1 MTQRVIILMLG
12 HRSLTGKDTSAEY
25 LKRFGWQ
32 RMAFADK
39 LKSTVAD
46 LYNFTH
52 DQMHG
57 DLKDIEDSRYKNTLD
72 EPYKFGYDDTTG
84 EVLTWVP
91 NDNYKP
97 AFTPRRILQLFGQQ
111 QRLIYPDIWAQYIFN
126 QIDIQRE
133 LSSNPSQIFKYVITD
148 FRFKNEFEVAKRWA
162 QTDVDNPEG
171 HGKVQKCVIPIK
183 VDRNV
188 VAKSGSQDISEH
200 DLDNFSDWCGL
211 IDNNGTIDDLH
222 DRLARLDNTFLK
234 IILPS
239 VAAEIMEEFK

>member
-1 MTQRVIILMLG
+1 MTQRVIVLMLG
-12 HRSLTGKDTSAEY
+12 HRSLTGKDTGAEY
-25 LKRFGWQ
+25 LKQFGWQ

-46 LYNFTH
+46 LYNFSH
-52 DQMHG
+52 SQMHG
-57 DLKDIEDSRYKNTLD
+57 DLKDTEDLRYKNTVD
-72 EPYKFGYDDTTG
+72 EPYKFGYDEASG

-97 AFTPRRILQLFGQQ
+97 FFTPRRILQIFGQQ
-111 QRLIYPDIWAQYIFN
+111 QRLLYPDIWAQYIFN
-126 QIDIQRE
+126 QIDIRRG
-133 LSSNPSQIFKYVITD
+133 LSSNPTQIFKYVITD

-162 QTDVDNPEG
+162 QTDVDGPV
-171 HGKVQKCVIPIK
+171 KVQKCIFPIK

-200 DLDNFSDWCGL
+200 DLDSFGNWCGV

-222 DRLARLDNTFLK
+222 DRLSRLDNTFLK
-234 IILPS
+234 LILPS
-239 VAAEIMEEFK
+239 IADEIVEEFK